1 MTSKL
6 LHLNEILKLFLI
18 STGPKTRIHCR
29 LQGAGDCSCPSEG
42 ACYIP
47 SFAKQMMLSV
57 LLIASTAHD
66 AADPAHV
73 ADAANPAA
81 ATYVAHNA
89 GASHGCAA
97 GTEATVD
104 ANDDDGTMMPRI
116 SLTKTKPTSKPV
128 QPC

>member
-1 MTSKL
+1 
-6 LHLNEILKLFLI
+6 
-18 STGPKTRIHCR
+18 
-29 LQGAGDCSCPSEG
+29 
-42 ACYIP
+42 
-47 SFAKQMMLSV
+47 MMLSV

-73 ADAANPAA
+73 ADAANAGDPAA
-81 ATYVAHNA
+81 ATYVAHNT

-116 SLTKTKPTSKPV
+116 SLTKTKPTSKPL
-128 QPC
+128 QPCKRPNVFFVALLCSDMSPTRINYAEFLMDLDVFQL